1 MSTTYTM
8 PSATTERRRST
19 SSTREKFPDL
29 DPSVNYSSDLLR
41 NQHEQDLHRFSAQA
55 TSPPKING
63 IPQAPSRQTQREGHL
78 TWGEGSLNIAPPR
91 RQHGRQKSLSD
102 AIRTIRGRRASV
114 SENAHELAEAL
125 KAPLSVKLTV
135 CSSFNGLCDGK
146 FLIHAIGALLCL
158 VHELGVDEHILEIDP
173 QCLPPTDHPHYI
185 TIRLRLGLVSFP
197 CLSG

>member
-1 MSTTYTM
+1 M

-29 DPSVNYSSDLLR
+29 DPSVNFSSDLLR
-41 NQHEQDLHRFSAQA
+41 SQHGQDLAKSSAQA
-55 TSPPKING
+55 TSPSKMNG
-63 IPQAPSRQTQREGHL
+63 MAQTASWQTQREGHL
-78 TWGEGSLNIAPPR
+78 TWGEGSLNIAGPR

-135 CSSFNGLCDGK
+135 SSFLKGLD
-146 FLIHAIGALLCL
+146 
-158 VHELGVDEHILEIDP
+158 DEM
-173 QCLPPTDHPHYI
+173 
-185 TIRLRLGLVSFP
+185 
-197 CLSG
+197 